1 MIELGV
7 RSFTSTTR
15 AVSIESTC
23 DKGKQSLTFKLSFMQ
38 LLQWRLC
45 VVMVITV

>member
-15 AVSIESTC
+15 AVSI
-23 DKGKQSLTFKLSFMQ
+23 DRPVKGKQSLTLLSFMQ